1 MSAHPR
7 PSSMRYLAR
16 VLMDSGMSGE
26 DRELTQRQSLPVWRC
41 GSIGWSGDMK
51 VEVEVEIMLN
61 LVGMKKD
68 SQDAVRGKMILK
80 DMKLVWYLPGGFI
93 ILLVYRPSETSLQQ
107 MLQIA
112 GEDAVFLTPC
122 HEAGIVRFLILKR
135 H

>member
-26 DRELTQRQSLPVWRC
+26 DRDLTQRQSLPVWLF

-51 VEVEVEIMLN
+51 VEVEVEVEIILN

-80 DMKLVWYLPGGFI
+80 DMKLVWVLSRRLYTSSGANVPARRHCSRCSKLPVKTQF
-93 ILLVYRPSETSLQQ
+93 S
-107 MLQIA
+107 
-112 GEDAVFLTPC
+112 
-122 HEAGIVRFLILKR
+122 
-135 H
+135 